1 MKISIIGLG
10 FVGKA
15 LKNALAP
22 SVDVK
27 LIDPILGT
35 DISDL
40 IPFKPDITFI
50 CVPTPMS
57 NESSQDTSIIEDVIR
72 NLEKHAIKTQIVIKS
87 TILPDKI
94 LELPNYNKIIYNPE
108 FLTEKN
114 ANEDF
119 IKSKLIILGGDK
131 DRAQLIS
138 KFYKE
143 FTFCT
148 HKDHTF
154 TDIISASFLKYTIN
168 TFLATKVI
176 FFNELNAIFTESNPN
191 HSWDEFIEILKLD
204 SRIGDSHMHVPGH
217 DGRMGFGGACFP
229 KDSKA
234 FLDFSRSKGK
244 ELMLLKT
251 AISINNSIRDGYNN
265 PTDRELS
272 QNVSFKDGD
281 NS

>member
-22 SVDVK
+22 SVEVK

-217 DGRMGFGGACFP
+217 DGRMGFGGP
-229 KDSKA
+229 V
-234 FLDFSRSKGK
+234 
-244 ELMLLKT
+244 
-251 AISINNSIRDGYNN
+251 
-265 PTDRELS
+265 S
-272 QNVSFKDGD
+272 QKIQRLF
-281 NS
+281 